1 MPVLLLAHGDPQAK
15 DMLRKAIEG
24 RYGARPPALDSLKID
39 FKGRAR
45 AKIGPVTTWVP
56 VDATA
61 YFRFPTAMRWDFN
74 VKPFG
79 LSVQKG
85 IEAFDGNAYRTVRG
99 GRRAVVIND
108 TEHIHAMRR
117 RLWAIAA
124 VLLTPLGDHF
134 VRLALND
141 ETSFVATNTQI
152 DDSVTIFVRPDST
165 VDYVEVSAID
175 PNNTPRLYL
184 VRLSQDNISLND
196 LILPSKISTFW
207 GEEPDFEIEPV
218 ASESNPQIED
228 HTFTLE
234 E

>member
-24 RYGARPPALDSLKID
+24 RYGARPPALDSLRID

-45 AKIGPVTTWVP
+45 AKIGPVMTWVP

-74 VKPFG
+74 VKPLG

-85 IEAFDGNAYRTVRG
+85 SEAYDSQVYRTVRG
-99 GRRAVVIND
+99 GKTP
-108 TEHIHAMRR
+108 TEISDPEQIRSMRR

-134 VRLALND
+134 VKLTMHGEN
-141 ETSFVATNTQI
+141 SFIATNTQI
-152 DDSVTIFVRPDST
+152 DDSVTIFVRPDHT
-165 VDYVEVSAID
+165 LHYVEVECLD
-175 PNNTPRLYL
+175 PDGKPRTL
-184 VRLSQDNISLND
+184 VTRLTEETLSLNE
-196 LILPSKISTFW
+196 LILPRKISTFW
-207 GEEPDFEIEPV
+207 DNDPDFEIEPV
-218 ASESNPQIED
+218 SAEANPQIAD
-228 HTFTLE
+228 QVFALE
-234 E
+234 T